1 MSVRTRFPQP
11 FRSLRIQALAS
22 WLLVATVSACAA
34 DGPGSAL
41 TATGDS
47 AALAVIGSD
56 TVRQADLPE
65 EVRAQL
71 ARIDFEYRRQRQ
83 DLIVNAAEQVVR
95 LRLLDQ
101 AAEDGGMT
109 RDELIAS
116 RTEGKVQVTEAD
128 ARQWYEQNRMRLG
141 GRSYD
146 ERGSRIE
153 EFLRDTERNRIMT
166 ECLEGAEQRAGVRY
180 LVEPY
185 RAELDNTGAPA
196 IGPRRA
202 PVEIVE
208 FSDFECPYCRQF
220 RQVVDQIVERY
231 GNDVRVVFRQ
241 LPLSTHPNAFKA
253 AEASLCAHEQGEF
266 WAYHDL
272 LFAEQGR
279 LSVADLKDKAERTG
293 LNTEAFSS
301 CLDGGQF
308 ADRVRF
314 DAAEAERYGVQGTP
328 QVFVNGIPAQSGALT
343 IEQLADMVDQELRRL
358 GTD

>member
-1 MSVRTRFPQP
+1 MQV
-11 FRSLRIQALAS
+11 LAF
-22 WLLVATVSACAA
+22 WLLVAAVSACAA
-34 DGPGSAL
+34 DRPGSAL

-47 AALAVIGSD
+47 AALAVIGPD

-65 EVRAQL
+65 GVRAQL

-83 DLIVNAAEQVVR
+83 DLLVNAAEQVVR

-101 AAEDGGMT
+101 AAEDEGKT

-128 ARQWYEQNRMRLG
+128 ARQWYEQNQMRLG

-146 ERGSRIE
+146 ELASRIE
-153 EFLRDTERNRIMT
+153 EFLRDTEQNRIMT
-166 ECLEGAEQRAGVRY
+166 EFLEDAERRTGVRY

-185 RAELDNTGAPA
+185 RAQLDNTGAPA

-220 RQVVDQIVERY
+220 RHVVEQIVERY

-272 LFAEQGR
+272 LFAEQDR
-279 LSVADLKDKAERTG
+279 LSVADLHGKAERAG

-308 ADRVRF
+308 ADRVRS
-314 DAAEAERYGVQGTP
+314 DAAEAARYGVQGTP

-343 IEQLADMVDQELRRL
+343 VEQLADMVDQELRRL
-358 GTD
+358 GAD